1 LSSKLERFVEKL
13 AQTPATI
20 NAYNQYAPNNPYND
34 IRRANLLQYL
44 RHMTDRKPSLMF
56 VMEAPGYRGC
66 RLTGIPVMSRKFLL
80 EGVPDLEMFG
90 KEHGYQDIP
99 EPEFAH
105 IQSEQTATIM
115 WQTLSE
121 IRHVPMIWSS
131 FPFHPHLPN
140 QSLTNRKPLK
150 NEVELGRIFLR
161 ELLEIFTPQHIVA
174 VGNVG
179 DETLTYLRI
188 PHAKVRH
195 PAQGGKNDFVAGI
208 KALATSLN
216 LSSQS

>member
-1 LSSKLERFVEKL
+1 LNSELEKFVEKL
-13 AQTPATI
+13 AQTSAPI
-20 NAYNQYAPNNPYND
+20 NSYNQYAQGNPYND
-34 IRRANLLQYL
+34 IRRTNLLQYL
-44 RHMTDRKPSLMF
+44 RDMAERKPSLMF

-66 RLTGIPVMSRKFLL
+66 RLTGIPVMSRKLLL
-80 EGVPDLEMFG
+80 EGVPTLEMFG
-90 KEHGYQDIP
+90 RQRGYQDIP

-121 IRHVPMIWSS
+121 IGHVPMIWSS
-131 FPFHPHLPN
+131 FPFHPHLPT

-150 NEVELGRIFLR
+150 SEVELGRTFLS
-161 ELLEIFTPQHIVA
+161 ELLEIFAPKHVVA

-179 DETLTYLRI
+179 DETLNQLGI
-188 PHAKVRH
+188 AHDKVRH

-208 KALATSLN
+208 KKITASLK
-216 LSSQS
+216 LP